1 MAFCLNLILNYNN
14 SFYDLKKHVF
24 NPTGFTLFPNDWFI
38 YALIIC
44 YLIFYITNTVKI
56 YAGRFI
62 FSFAML
68 CPFVV
73 FCAYS
78 GWHRNWWATP
88 MAFLMGG
95 VIYYPLEDKIN
106 NLNTGL
112 NRYLKIN
119 IVLLCCYLTLLVLGM
134 KIGSRI
140 TTTIVYS
147 SLPIW
152 IIICLTHIDF
162 RNLAKNRILLFLGNI
177 SFEIYLLH
185 GIIMEFLRNNTSV
198 SEHVFF

>member
-1 MAFCLNLILNYNN
+1 
-14 SFYDLKKHVF
+14 
-24 NPTGFTLFPNDWFI
+24 
-38 YALIIC
+38 
-44 YLIFYITNTVKI
+44 
-56 YAGRFI
+56 
-62 FSFAML
+62 
-68 CPFVV
+68 
-73 FCAYS
+73 
-78 GWHRNWWATP
+78 
-88 MAFLMGG
+88 
-95 VIYYPLEDKIN
+95 
-106 NLNTGL
+106 
-112 NRYLKIN
+112 
-119 IVLLCCYLTLLVLGM
+119 M

>member
-1 MAFCLNLILNYNN
+1 MKKFIGKNIFVKLFVPTAMAFCLNLILNYNN

-95 VIYYPLEDKIN
+95 NILPLRGQDK
-106 NLNTGL
+106 
-112 NRYLKIN
+112 
-119 IVLLCCYLTLLVLGM
+119 
-134 KIGSRI
+134 
-140 TTTIVYS
+140 
-147 SLPIW
+147 
-152 IIICLTHIDF
+152 
-162 RNLAKNRILLFLGNI
+162 
-177 SFEIYLLH
+177 
-185 GIIMEFLRNNTSV
+185 
-198 SEHVFF
+198 